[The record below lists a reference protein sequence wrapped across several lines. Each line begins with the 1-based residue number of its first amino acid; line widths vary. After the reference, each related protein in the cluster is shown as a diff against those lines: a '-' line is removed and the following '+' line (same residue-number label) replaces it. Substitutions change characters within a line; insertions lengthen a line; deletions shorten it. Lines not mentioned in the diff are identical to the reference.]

1 MDLKSGK
8 SRFFDDKNKGFRLQD
23 YQQNLEKVQNLT
35 FSDGRTQKIIPA
47 RDPNSSVLNPA
58 GFSVELFLELS
69 NEFSVELS
77 DEVYVEISVDFSVEL
92 TIEPYV

>member
-1 MDLKSGK
+1 MFSQSKQYTSLTLAPWKHMNK
-8 SRFFDDKNKGFRLQD
+8 TKNL
-23 YQQNLEKVQNLT
+23 
-35 FSDGRTQKIIPA
+35 IIPA